1 MSSLVRVK
9 RTREEGGIRDEL
21 ENQIITGSDIN
32 FISEVQRKIGD
43 EFYEDDI
50 SNYSKSPIAESPSKS
65 PASDCSSYELR
76 EDSENICIN
85 LFCADSPLKN
95 TEDGTA
101 ESLTTAEKPS
111 ELDPEKGLKAEKQD
125 KPAYLDLKLG
135 ADKPVIKYTH
145 PPSPTQIIKP
155 TPGSGDTQDT
165 TQPRSLSSSSSL
177 VSETLCESSKQD
189 QDTTH
194 SFSSTP
200 LIKTKSEDINLPSKY
215 KSETPTSAPVSAQSL
230 AVTSST
236 DSLKAPVPSTS
247 PTRAPV
253 GAPVTS
259 PVASRSPVLSDA
271 PTPSSSPNLATSPAR
286 ASVVESEHK
295 ESKVSVS
302 EPDKLSEA
310 FDSFV
315 KEEAELIFQK
325 NLEFEHQD
333 DNQDIELDKDKQ
345 NVEIDV
351 RTVVSF
357 SSYPSVS
364 CLPPTPSYT
373 SISCLPTT
381 YSLSLKEYEDRD
393 LNKSVESSPELAV
406 AAFGK
411 YIFCIL

>member
-95 TEDGTA
+95 TEDGRA
-101 ESLTTAEKPS
+101 ESLITAEKPS

-145 PPSPTQIIKP
+145 PPSPTQPTKP
-155 TPGSGDTQDT
+155 TPGSEDTQDT
-165 TQPRSLSSSSSL
+165 TQPRILSSSSTL

-200 LIKTKSEDINLPSKY
+200 LIKTKSEDINLPSQY

-236 DSLKAPVPSTS
+236 ASLKAPVPSTS
-247 PTRAPV
+247 QARAPV
-253 GAPVTS
+253 AHP
-259 PVASRSPVLSDA
+259 SPVLTNA
-271 PTPSSSPNLATSPAR
+271 PTPSSSPALATSPAQ
-286 ASVVESEHK
+286 ASVVESE
-295 ESKVSVS
+295 VSVS

-310 FDSFV
+310 FDSVV
-315 KEEAELIFQK
+315 KEEAELFLQK

-333 DNQDIELDKDKQ
+333 ENQVVELYKDKQ

-364 CLPPTPSYT
+364 CLPPTTSYT